1 MPNDRRIL
9 LVEDDVLIG
18 MMLVD
23 MLDALGYPEPAQA
36 TTNDEALAIIAD
48 EPVAAAL
55 IDINLG
61 DTKGWPVADA
71 LAAGNIP
78 FAFTSGGGDIIP
90 RDHAHRKLVS
100 KPFRMAEIEST
111 LEEFFGSAG

>member
-1 MPNDRRIL
+1 MRRTGRVMADDRRIL

-23 MLDALGYPEPAQA
+23 MLDVLGYPEPAQA
-36 TTNDEALAIIAD
+36 AAIDEALAIINA

-61 DTKGWPVADA
+61 ETKGWPVADA
-71 LAAGNIP
+71 LVERGIP
-78 FAFTSGGGDIIP
+78 FAFPSEIGRASGRERGCQ
-90 RDHAHRKLVS
+90 AV
-100 KPFRMAEIEST
+100 
-111 LEEFFGSAG
+111 